1 MNSSQPTTSTRPRR
15 SPKPIQR
22 YQDETFVPGSN
33 NGHTAGRSIDSVDFG
48 FDPAHRGS
56 PGFQPRGVA
65 LLPTGY
71 ELEEDERLAGVDYET
86 ESEAESSEGESSE
99 EEWEPS
105 DEEDDEYECRDH
117 EYERENYGFRL
128 LGRVQGESHEVPG
141 ASEETEKEEDS
152 SDSAWEPSDDESSD
166 GESSDGESSDDT
178 PKYVSSAW
186 ESPPSPRPNEDT
198 GHFVI
203 NAHCHYVGERCCG
216 LANGKGTFTCRP
228 LGQFIGDF
236 RKGKFHGKGVWLYP
250 NGDRYEGEVKKNG
263 KRHGRGKMTYA
274 NRDSFEGTWDTD
286 ERCYGTYT
294 WADGTEMTG
303 VITEAIHH

>member
-1 MNSSQPTTSTRPRR
+1 MDSSQQTTSTRPRR

-71 ELEEDERLAGVDYET
+71 ELEEDERLAGVDYEM
-86 ESEAESSEGESSE
+86 EREAESSEGESSE

-152 SDSAWEPSDDESSD
+152 SESEWEPSDDESSD
-166 GESSDGESSDDT
+166 GESSEDESSEDESSDDT

-186 ESPPSPRPNEDT
+186 ESPPLPRPNEDAVAL
-198 GHFVI
+198 VI
-203 NAHCHYVGERCCG
+203 NARFFPPRHGF
-216 LANGKGTFTCRP
+216 K
-228 LGQFIGDF
+228 D
-236 RKGKFHGKGVWLYP
+236 GKFHGKGTLVYA
-250 NGDRYEGEVKKNG
+250 NGDKYDGEVNKNG
-263 KRHGRGKMTYA
+263 KRHGQGKMTYYA
-274 NRDSFEGTWDTD
+274 NRDSFEGTWDTN
-286 ERCYGTYT
+286 ERCHGTYR
-294 WADGTEMTG
+294 WADGTEMLG